1 MSTYGKRDEYVA
13 VLAVLRGYT
22 NKAVRL
28 QVKDAESAWIP
39 RSCIHGGDDRELDR
53 LELDQEISIRIMEWV
68 AQKRRMDLLAKIVP
82 TGGSPCQAIH
92 PGPRKRAHTSIC
104 SGGG

>member
-1 MSTYGKRDEYVA
+1 MESVTNMLQCWQSFVGV
-13 VLAVLRGYT
+13 T

>member
-39 RSCIHGGDDRELDR
+39 RSCVHGGDNRELDR

-68 AQKRRMDLLAKIVP
+68 AQRNGLI
-82 TGGSPCQAIH
+82 G
-92 PGPRKRAHTSIC
+92 
-104 SGGG
+104 